1 MPEPLT
7 IEEFISDTLQDVRN
21 PLSSTFISKV
31 SSVRSTVHQLDEG
44 IENDKNVLLKTKKLV
59 RAVIASGVG
68 HADSIIAFCDYLEKL
83 GQVALEGDELNGTD
97 IAASLCKFSVVHRDL
112 ANMSKHLMQTMNSI
126 VVFPMETFMQG
137 DVKADLK
144 KPFEK
149 ALKDYE
155 YKYDKLRKEKV
166 QLMKDTG
173 IFTPEAFTAE
183 MTVDLEKERRKLQLE
198 TCEYLIKVNELKAKR
213 SADLLQH
220 LIDFYYAQTHYL
232 RECLGVMDHFG
243 KSMSDLSS
251 RVSLLQNVHD
261 AQKRRLVDTREE
273 VRTLLEKDSS
283 IANRKSR
290 LFGQS
295 SQAGVTYAAQ
305 PTQINRAYGTRKN
318 GFLLKRSDGKV
329 KRVWQRR
336 RVRIGDGELWL
347 YHADESKQPVRL
359 TLLTCQVKL
368 PADIASQSQPEG
380 GEIAALSTSTHS
392 TTDLRNHFDLVSN
405 SRTYNFQAEDD
416 HEFEEWI
423 SVLNNAMQE
432 EFHRALN
439 VDESANFDG
448 GTSVNRNNSSTD
460 ATHDWDATNISSR
473 AKYPF
478 AIFNRTGSAG
488 GGSLGDS
495 LLGSENDLLDSR
507 QVQFDLVSTNSPASR
522 SRGSRISRVGSADA
536 LSNDL
541 AVLVSTHGTPSSFLT
556 KTGKALRAS
565 IQSSLRWCCPGN
577 DVCAD
582 CDRADPEWVS
592 VNLGV
597 LICLE
602 CCGAHRELGVH
613 CSRTQSLLMDDLST
627 NQLLLPRFIGNR
639 LFNEVFESS
648 LVNGIKPKPLDNTTD
663 GSGMF
668 QRRTFVKAK
677 YVDRRYV
684 TSTTS
689 AFDTQTSDASSDKR
703 IRDPLSERFLRR
715 DLLRSIVT
723 NDLLT
728 LIQVYAENFD
738 LMTPFD
744 LNDDDG
750 ASLGGV
756 PNMTALHVAVQR
768 AQMCAQK
775 ANGDC
780 DSHHTSPLA
789 LIEFILQN
797 SPFASIQRANG
808 RGDTALHHAIRCG
821 SVDALKLLIQAG
833 GIPTPMLRSTNK
845 DGLTALQLGEQ
856 LLNQSECTT
865 ITSGVSKV
873 AYAGCVELLRLAEN
887 SMSASTSADQSDSIF
902 SSSDGSEHG
911 LIAKAVLLEAVDQ
924 LNSVDWSFQNS
935 RQTGTKQR
943 TSCRRAVSVSHASS
957 ALESCASLIWQSNF
971 DGSGVQ
977 GGDLLGINRDPRTQG
992 KRQFGF
998 GYEVTAEDVSGTVG
1012 KKNAARSLTAFTP
1025 SAYGNALATLPRKKG
1040 PAPRPPSAGGH
1051 MCGPVGFE
1059 AHYEVK
1065 HHRFVVLRSC
1075 TQICRLFCTI
1085 Y

>member
-1 MPEPLT
+1 
-7 IEEFISDTLQDVRN
+7 
-21 PLSSTFISKV
+21 
-31 SSVRSTVHQLDEG
+31 
-44 IENDKNVLLKTKKLV
+44 
-59 RAVIASGVG
+59 
-68 HADSIIAFCDYLEKL
+68 
-83 GQVALEGDELNGTD
+83 
-97 IAASLCKFSVVHRDL
+97 
-112 ANMSKHLMQTMNSI
+112 
-126 VVFPMETFMQG
+126 
-137 DVKADLK
+137 
-144 KPFEK
+144 
-149 ALKDYE
+149 
-155 YKYDKLRKEKV
+155 
-166 QLMKDTG
+166 
-173 IFTPEAFTAE
+173 
-183 MTVDLEKERRKLQLE
+183 
-198 TCEYLIKVNELKAKR
+198 
-213 SADLLQH
+213 
-220 LIDFYYAQTHYL
+220 
-232 RECLGVMDHFG
+232 MDHFG
-243 KSMSDLSS
+243 KSMSDLAS

-305 PTQINRAYGTRKN
+305 PTQTNRAYGTRKN

-380 GEIAALSTSTHS
+380 GEIAAFSTSTHS
-392 TTDLRNHFDLVSN
+392 ATDLRNHFDLVSN
-405 SRTYNFQAEDD
+405 SRTYNFQAEND
-416 HEFEEWI
+416 HEFDEWI

-460 ATHDWDATNISSR
+460 ATHDWNATHISSH

-478 AIFNRTGSAG
+478 AIFSRTGSAG

-495 LLGSENDLLDSR
+495 LLGSENDLLDS
-507 QVQFDLVSTNSPASR
+507 SSPASR

-541 AVLVSTHGTPSSFLT
+541 AVPVSTHGTPSSFLT
-556 KTGKALRAS
+556 KTGKALRAN

-689 AFDTQTSDASSDKR
+689 AFDTQASDASLDKR

-744 LNDDDG
+744 LDDDDG

-768 AQMCAQK
+768 AQLCAQK

-780 DSHHTSPLA
+780 DSHNTSPLV

-797 SPFASIQRANG
+797 SPFVNVQRTNG

-865 ITSGVSKV
+865 ITSSVSKV

-911 LIAKAVLLEAVDQ
+911 LIAKAVLLDVVDQ

-943 TSCRRAVSVSHASS
+943 ASCRQAVSVSHASS

-971 DGSGVQ
+971 DGSGFQFSQSIQPSYRTSITTHGKLFPPKSIYLERVKHSHQ
-977 GGDLLGINRDPRTQG
+977 APTSSASTLSASRSEALTMHSILAQSKIVDTKSDASPSSDLTKL
-992 KRQFGF
+992 
-998 GYEVTAEDVSGTVG
+998 AEIMHSSLCQDSTLDSQLQAHSSMSELCTDSQPADVSENLLSQPGSKLCISTEHIDILLDVLEEKPSPTSACSPVSGASSDPPPPVPPKPHIPSSVLYSNLHSKASVNLHPPQNLATDLGRLRSNADSKSIKSVLPTTPRLPKPCLFPDKSITPPDTSGDQTGELSCSSASCTNSSQTVTQSSVADCKLG
-1012 KKNAARSLTAFTP
+1012 ALLEAIYDCDAEHSDELSFRQGEVIELVARSDDDWWVCETTDFATFCYLYALVPFAG
-1025 SAYGNALATLPRKKG
+1025 AYII
-1040 PAPRPPSAGGH
+1040 S
-1051 MCGPVGFE
+1051 
-1059 AHYEVK
+1059 
-1065 HHRFVVLRSC
+1065 
-1075 TQICRLFCTI
+1075 
-1085 Y
+1085 